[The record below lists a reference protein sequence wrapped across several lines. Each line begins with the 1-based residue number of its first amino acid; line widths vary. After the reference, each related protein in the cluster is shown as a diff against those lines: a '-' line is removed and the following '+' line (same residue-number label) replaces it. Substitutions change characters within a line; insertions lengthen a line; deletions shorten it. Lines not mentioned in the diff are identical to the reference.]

1 MAKAIIHF
9 NYGPYMNS
17 HGTTP
22 KGRGG
27 WAFEIE
33 TSDRIRTIWSPSMPF
48 ADART
53 WVRAEVR
60 KTGAAG
66 VVEINVLP

>member
-9 NYGPYMNS
+9 NYGPYLNS

-22 KGRGG
+22 KGRGA

-33 TSDRIRTIWSPSMPF
+33 ISDRIRTVFSPAMTID
-48 ADART
+48 AART

-60 KTGAAG
+60 KTGVSG
-66 VVEINVLP
+66 VVEIAVPP